1 MLVLFGF
8 VFGVERVIMEVK
20 GGSRGRFCFWIDEL
34 QHFFIGFSLNGAFDE
49 MGIDGLSA
57 LEFLVEL
64 DELMRFVVELDCFVL
79 GRESV
84 LDESSRYV

>member
-1 MLVLFGF
+1 
-8 VFGVERVIMEVK
+8 MEVK
-20 GGSRGRFCFWIDEL
+20 RRSRGRLCFWVDEL
-34 QHFFIGFSLNGAFDE
+34 QHFFIGFSLNGVFDD

-64 DELMRFVVELDCFVL
+64 DKLMRFVVELKCLVF
-79 GRESV
+79 GRESI